1 MPVVRAL
8 REAGHDAL
16 AINEIARGAADDQVL
31 DLAFQEGRVLI
42 TEDRD
47 FGELVYSYARPSAG
61 VILLRFPSRARQS
74 KATTVVDAV
83 SKLGSGLD
91 RKFVVMDTNKQQAV
105 ITRSARST
113 PVSRVVAPVA
123 AMSLSKYPTR
133 HRSAHPRHSAG
144 CSAQFVAAAP
154 VRD

>member
-8 REAGHDAL
+8 REAGHDVL
-16 AINEIARGAADDQVL
+16 AINEIARGAADDQAL

-42 TEDRD
+42 TEDGD

-91 RKFVVMDTNKQQAV
+91 RKFVV
-105 ITRSARST
+105 IEPGRIRIS
-113 PVSRVVAPVA
+113 SRP
-123 AMSLSKYPTR
+123 
-133 HRSAHPRHSAG
+133 
-144 CSAQFVAAAP
+144 
-154 VRD
+154 